1 MAVDFQ
7 NLITNAIL
15 PKPDINI
22 ELGDYPFDFENK
34 NFYKFKNIIES
45 DIGYP
50 LINLDFLK
58 MRNKDG
64 LPVFAIFSLYK
75 KTCYMSLKLEYS
87 RDSWNSVV
95 TLDSNF
101 TGRLLRSKFKDI
113 YYKLADLCMLHSVN
127 FKHSTSRIELK
138 IESEFTGLVPEH
150 VRKKI
155 REKNN
160 CKFEQIVI
168 IAEADNW
175 TLDEKIEYMPNPDP
189 LVVGVRGDLA
199 YLIEKFDVTRI
210 EEYVSKEFL
219 E

>member
-75 KTCYMSLKLEYS
+75 KKYMFIK
-87 RDSWNSVV
+87 
-95 TLDSNF
+95 
-101 TGRLLRSKFKDI
+101 
-113 YYKLADLCMLHSVN
+113 
-127 FKHSTSRIELK
+127 
-138 IESEFTGLVPEH
+138 
-150 VRKKI
+150 
-155 REKNN
+155 
-160 CKFEQIVI
+160 
-168 IAEADNW
+168 
-175 TLDEKIEYMPNPDP
+175 
-189 LVVGVRGDLA
+189 
-199 YLIEKFDVTRI
+199 
-210 EEYVSKEFL
+210 
-219 E
+219 